1 MYPAG
6 LNMALDHNGDN
17 SSGASSADEF
27 GVNFEKLVSLSNE
40 AILQLSLDGKILF
53 VSPAAV
59 RLFGWGKDKLSE
71 HLSDLVYL
79 GPPNPE
85 ADQLHKILAGSAG
98 PGAQLPHSE
107 VQLRS
112 AFGTLVWAEATTH
125 LLQDGAG
132 APSAYVVFFRN
143 IARRKELES
152 LLEEATQTDPL
163 TGLYN
168 RRAFEDTLKREWAV
182 ALREKTHIT
191 LIKVSLDKYDALVEQ
206 LGPSAGEDCLSKVA
220 RMLKDTARRP
230 ADVAARTAMS
240 EFALL
245 LPRTHEMGAETI
257 SAFIQVSVQ
266 DLAIPNPSNV
276 AGNGMITASVGAACS
291 VADEK
296 GVSESPEFLIAAAET
311 CVFQARQEGG
321 NRVKTAVNVLG

>member
-1 MYPAG
+1 M
-6 LNMALDHNGDN
+6 D
-17 SSGASSADEF
+17 F
-27 GVNFEKLVSLSNE
+27 QKLVNLSGE
-40 AILQLSLDGKILF
+40 TVLQLSLDGGIMF
-53 VSPAAV
+53 VSPSAE
-59 RLFGWGKDKLSE
+59 RLFGWDDSKLSE

-85 ADQLHKILAGSAG
+85 ADQLHKILAGSADINA
-98 PGAQLPHSE
+98 PLPHAE

-112 AFGTLVWAEATTH
+112 AFGNLVWAEVTGH
-125 LLQDGAG
+125 LLKDETGT
-132 APSAYVVFFRN
+132 PYAYLVYFRN

-152 LLEEATQTDPL
+152 LLEAATQTDPL
-163 TGLYN
+163 TGLFN
-168 RRAFEDTLKREWAV
+168 RRAFVETLKREWAV
-182 ALREKTHIT
+182 ALREKTHTT

-206 LGPSAGEDCLSKVA
+206 YGPSAGEECLSKVA
-220 RMLKDTARRP
+220 HMLKDTARRP

-257 SAFIQVSVQ
+257 SAYIQVAVQ
-266 DLAIPNPSNV
+266 DLAIPNPANS
-276 AGNGMITASVGAACS
+276 AGDGMMTASVGTACA
-291 VADEK
+291 VADDK

-321 NRVKTAVNVLG
+321 NRVKTAINVLEL